1 MYTVREDVG
10 MVEVCAVQ
18 MRGVLERPAFVTLI
32 TSDDTATGLLI
43 Y

>member
-1 MYTVREDVG
+1 VYTVREDVG